1 MYRGAFGDGAHIITL
16 LDDLLGALAFAGQDA
31 ATVDT
36 PRVGALVD
44 VGAGLEYAAFFQS
57 HSGRD
62 GAEAADDYLTA
73 DVYGSRDTLPLG
85 AGKLGRWENDALY
98 VISCGINGTV
108 FADHGVGIDDDTGFP
123 GDENGIRPDVNIVA
137 NPNVTAED
145 AAGCENDI
153 IADGDILRG
162 LNSCAVGKHYVLAG
176 ESHAAQQ
183 LVLGG

>member
-1 MYRGAFGDGAHIITL
+1 MAA
-16 LDDLLGALAFAGQDA
+16 ALAGQDA
-31 ATVDT
+31 SAVNA
-36 PRVGALVD
+36 PGVSVMID
-44 VGAGLEYAAFFQS
+44 VTTGLEYAALHQC
-57 HSGRD
+57 HSRRD
-62 GAEAADDYLTA
+62 SAEAADDYLTA

-108 FADHGVGIDDDTGFP
+108 FADHGVGIDDNTGFP
-123 GDENGIRPDVNIVA
+123 GDEDGVRPNVNIVA

-162 LNSCAVGKHYVLAG
+162 LNFCTVSELDVVTG
-176 ESHAAQQ
+176 ETQAAQQ
-183 LVLGG
+183 HVLGG

>member
-1 MYRGAFGDGAHIITL
+1 MYRGAFGDGAHIIAL
-16 LDDLLGALAFAGQDA
+16 LDDLLGALAFTGQDA

-123 GDENGIRPDVNIVA
+123 GDEDGVRPKVNIVA
-137 NPNVTAED
+137 NSDVAAED
-145 AAGCENDI
+145 TSGRENDI
-153 IADGDILRG
+153 VADGDVLRS
-162 LNSCAVGKHYVLAG
+162 LNFCTVSELDVVTG
-176 ESHAAQQ
+176 ETHAAQQ
-183 LVLGG
+183 HVLGG